1 MDLLIDADILAC
13 QFAYAY
19 EARRD
24 LDRWDV
30 HAVFDADANDAGA
43 GDADALGAGADD
55 DAADDALRDDGK
67 WAIAGFDSAV
77 GRMLRKTG
85 TDRAVLCFTG
95 SENFRYSILPTY
107 KSNRR
112 GVPRPVLLDV
122 LIEHARQAWDCKSQD
137 SLEADDV
144 MGIMA
149 TKSPGSYVMA
159 STDKDL
165 KQIPGAHY
173 NWRKDCMEQVA
184 TSDADYWFYFQV
196 LTGDSSDGYS
206 GCPGVGVRRAT
217 TVLDG
222 AGHDPWMSIVA
233 AFESR
238 GLSEEDAL
246 VQARVARILRC
257 CDFNFSLR
265 EPILWR
271 PSPD

>member
-24 LDRWDV
+24 RSRWDV
-30 HAVFDADANDAGA
+30 RAVFGANVN
-43 GDADALGAGADD
+43 DADALGAGADG
-55 DAADDALRDDGK
+55 AATDDALRRSGG

-77 GRMLRKTG
+77 ESMLSRTETNK
-85 TDRAVLCFTG
+85 AVLCFSG
-95 SENFRYSILPTY
+95 SENFRYSVLPTY

-112 GVPRPVLLDV
+112 GAPRPVLLDV
-122 LIEHARQAWDCKSQD
+122 LIEHARQEWECISHD

-144 MGIMA
+144 MGVMA
-149 TKSPGSYVMA
+149 TKSSGNYIIA

-173 NWRKDCMEQVA
+173 NWRRDCMEEVA
-184 TSDADYWFYFQV
+184 IADADYWFYFQV
-196 LTGDSSDGYS
+196 LTGDSVDGYS
-206 GCPGVGVRRAT
+206 GCPGVGVRRAK

-222 AGHDPWMSIVA
+222 AGGDPWASVVA

-257 CDFNFSLR
+257 CDYDFGLR
-265 EPILWR
+265 EPILW
-271 PSPD
+271 SPGGD